1 MRGEEEVRQAMEQY
15 GPSVWRVCMVHL
27 KNRTDAEDILQTVF
41 LKYALRDAPFESQ
54 EHEKAWV
61 LRVAINQCRDLL
73 SSVFRSRAV
82 PLEQL
87 LEEQAD
93 PVPQE
98 HREVLQAVLSLPEK
112 FRDAVYLYYYE
123 GYKAAEIG
131 KLLGKKVNTVYTLLE
146 RARKLLK
153 VQLEGGDG
161 NG

>member
-1 MRGEEEVRQAMEQY
+1 MRDEEEVRQAMERY

-27 KNRTDAEDILQTVF
+27 KNRTDAEDILQNVF
-41 LKYALRDAPFESQ
+41 LKYALRDDPFESQ

-73 SSVFRSRAV
+73 SSVFRSQTV
-82 PLEQL
+82 PLDQL

-98 HREVLQAVLSLPEK
+98 HREVLQAVLSLPVK
-112 FRDAVYLYYYE
+112 FRDVVYLYYFE

>member
-123 GYKAAEIG
+123 DYKAAEIG

>member
-1 MRGEEEVRQAMEQY
+1 MRDEEEVRQAMERY

-27 KNRTDAEDILQTVF
+27 KNRTDAEDILQNVF
-41 LKYALRDAPFESQ
+41 LKYALRDDPFESQ

-73 SSVFRSRAV
+73 SSVFRSRTV
-82 PLEQL
+82 PLDQL

-98 HREVLQAVLSLPEK
+98 HREVLQAVLSLPVK
-112 FRDAVYLYYYE
+112 FRDVVYLYYFE